1 MDANPESGSLP
12 ADGVLVIRALA
23 QDAERHLFR
32 ISMETEPDAEPGT
45 TTVVHAD
52 DVLQVVQGWLSALKT
67 RSS

>member
-32 ISMETEPDAEPGT
+32 ISMETEPDTEPVT
-45 TTVVHAD
+45 KTVAHAD
-52 DVLQVVQGWLSALKT
+52 DVLQIVQDWLSTLAT
-67 RSS
+67 PSS